1 MGQCYRMNDQ
11 LVTDQKRFKVVEL
24 CDRRRKQRN
33 VLEECI
39 GLQQTVMDDSTEE
52 RLGSYTMMDKVRVQI
67 GLRTRCF
74 RLVIILIDTR

>member
-1 MGQCYRMNDQ
+1 MNDQ

-52 RLGSYTMMDKVRVQI
+52 RLGSYTIMDKVRVQI